1 MRLPKTT
8 LEQWAIL
15 AAVVDEG
22 SFARAAEALNRSQS
36 SVSYALKTMQEQLPA
51 DVLEQQGRRARLT
64 SAGEVLLRRARALL
78 TEMDSLERLAAGI
91 DQGWEPEVRLAVDVV
106 FPPARL
112 ASAMERFVTR
122 DNPTRVQLT
131 ESVLSGTQEALMNG
145 QADLA
150 VVHRPPVGFWGTEIL
165 NLEFVAVASPD
176 HELFEL
182 KGRLTHQDLARYRQF
197 VVRDSGLKRSQDS
210 GWLGAEQRWTV
221 SHLKTSIQF
230 VKQGLGF
237 AWLPQEHIREELA
250 SGALRPIPL
259 AEGARRTE
267 PLFLVFADRDS
278 AGPATRALADE
289 ILSACAAAS
298 D

>member
-1 MRLPKTT
+1 MQIPKTS

-22 SFARAAEALNRSQS
+22 SFARAAEVLNRSQS
-36 SVSYALKTMQEQLPA
+36 SVSYALKTLQQQLPV
-51 DVLEQQGRRARLT
+51 DELEQQGRRAQLT
-64 SAGEVLLRRARALL
+64 DAGEVLLRRARVLL
-78 TEMDSLERLAAGI
+78 SEMGSLERLAAGME
-91 DQGWEPEVRLAVDVV
+91 QGWETEVRLAVDVV

-112 ASAMERFVTR
+112 AVAMNRFVTR
-122 DNPTRVQLT
+122 DHPTRVQMT

-150 VVHRPPVGFWGTEIL
+150 IVHQPPVGFWGTELL
-165 NLEFVAVASPD
+165 NLEFVAVASSG

-182 KGRLTHQDLARYRQF
+182 EGAVTHQDLARYRQF

-221 SHLKTSIQF
+221 SHIKTSIQF
-230 VKQGLGF
+230 VTQGLGF
-237 AWLPQEHIREELA
+237 AWLPEEHIRQELD
-250 SGALRPIPL
+250 SGALRAIPL

-267 PLFLVFADRDS
+267 SLFLVFADRDS

-289 ILSACAAAS
+289 ILAACS
-298 D
+298 G